1 MRMSSMWRGSA
12 AALAIAGLLV
22 TAPASAQVPDFVQ
35 NGPGAGQGK
44 GPGNG
49 QGRGGPNMQGTP
61 GQGPGAGQ
69 GRGPG
74 NGPGSGPK
82 YGNGPGQGPG
92 NGPGMGQGNGPGPA
106 NGMGQGGGRQMGPG
120 PRGGDM
126 SMRFSF
132 NDDQRRYAHD
142 YFRDMYRAGNCPPG
156 LAKKNNGC
164 MPPGQAKQWRR
175 GYPLGADVMF
185 YELDGPLLARIGPP
199 PSGHR
204 YVRVASD
211 ILMLAVGTNLV
222 VDAIENLGQ

>member
-1 MRMSSMWRGSA
+1 MKMSSVWRGSA
-12 AALAIAGLLV
+12 AALALAGLLV

-61 GQGPGAGQ
+61 GQGPG
-69 GRGPG
+69 
-74 NGPGSGPK
+74 SGPK
-82 YGNGPGQGPG
+82 YGNGPG
-92 NGPGMGQGNGPGPA
+92 
-106 NGMGQGGGRQMGPG
+106 NGMSQGGGRQMGPG
-120 PRGGDM
+120 PRGGADL
-126 SMRFSF
+126 SIRFSF

-142 YFRDMYRAGNCPPG
+142 YFQDMYRAGNCPPG

-175 GYPLGADVMF
+175 GYPLGADIMF

-199 PSGHR
+199 PAGHR

-211 ILMLAVGTNLV
+211 ILMLAVGTNMV

>member
-1 MRMSSMWRGSA
+1 MKMSSAWRGAA
-12 AALAIAGLLV
+12 AALAIAGLLA

-35 NGPGAGQGK
+35 NGPGAGQSK

-69 GRGPG
+69 GK
-74 NGPGSGPK
+74 GPGSGPK
-82 YGNGPGQGPG
+82 YGNGSGQGPG
-92 NGPGMGQGNGPGPA
+92 SGPGMGQGT
-106 NGMGQGGGRQMGPG
+106 
-120 PRGGDM
+120 RGGADM
-126 SMRFSF
+126 SIRFSF

-164 MPPGQAKQWRR
+164 MPPGQARQWRR